1 VRIPVEGLIF
11 DFRYAVRALRRRSSF
26 TTIAVLTL
34 ALGIGGATAMFA
46 IVDNVL
52 LRPLKHKDSD
62 RLVSV
67 WGVVGGLEDVVVGIP
82 WNQFTLSLQDYEDWL
97 PQQTVFE
104 ETAIYAMARNA
115 RYSGKDRTRV
125 VNTGRVSA
133 NFFSMLGIPFFL
145 GRAFSEG
152 ESDAVIVAYEF
163 WNAELGADRNAV
175 GKTITLDKNP
185 KTIVGILPPHFAFAG
200 YGTNSGPT
208 PEVWHPVNAA
218 DTRAEVRVSPD
229 YEIIARL
236 RPDISLKD
244 AEKQTDG
251 IFRDLRFAFLNDL
264 PAIDKTHG
272 ARLES
277 RRDVETSAART
288 PLLIMLLASGL
299 LLLMACGN
307 IGNLL
312 LGEARGREH
321 EIAMRA
327 AVGASRPRV
336 VRQLILESLLI
347 ATMGSVLGFFTAFF
361 GIRAIV
367 RLAPVGLPRIYEIA
381 LDARILVL
389 MSLVSAVAGVLFG
402 LAPAISLARTDLIET
417 LKSRGQHRGS
427 SRSRAQAFVIVAEI
441 SICFVLLVAAGLL
454 VQTMIRLSEV
464 NPGMTPDKL
473 MAMQISLPPEEYQGM
488 RIRSAHERLFREFV
502 SLPGVVGVTG
512 GGAAPFQDFRSVS
525 PVTIDGKPAVI
536 ESRSI
541 WSNYFDVIG
550 GRIIEGRAFTPQ
562 DIAGDSNLLIVN
574 QTMARQF
581 WPKTNPVGRQV
592 VWPNGTRATV
602 IGVSEDV
609 RQLGLGVSPPPMFYE
624 PMRWDTTFTVLIRSA
639 QDPMNLVGDIRR
651 RIRSIDSNIAINW
664 TERMENLVRGS
675 YEEQR
680 YRALLIAAFAVS
692 AVCLAVVGLYGVM
705 SRFVSYGNRE
715 IGIRIAIGAAPH
727 KVLALVF
734 GRSLILTFAGICVGS
749 IVAGFGTGILS
760 KYLFGISPVD
770 VRTFAGVVVLLSLTS
785 LMAAYVPA
793 RRASRIDPAQCLKA
807 E

>member
-67 WGVVGGLEDVVVGIP
+67 WGVVGGLKDVVVGIP

-97 PQQTVFE
+97 RQQTVFE

-115 RYSGKDRTRV
+115 RYSGKDRTRA

-152 ESDAVIVAYEF
+152 ESDTVIVAYEF
-163 WNAELGADRNAV
+163 WNSELGADRNAI
-175 GKTITLDKNP
+175 GQTITLDRNP

-236 RPDISLKD
+236 RADISLKD

-264 PAIDKTHG
+264 PAVDQTHG

-299 LLLMACGN
+299 LLVMACGN

-347 ATMGSVLGFFTAFF
+347 ATMGSVVGFFTAFF
-361 GIRAIV
+361 GIRGVV
-367 RLAPVGLPRIYEIA
+367 RLAPAGLPRVYEIA
-381 LDARILVL
+381 LDARILML
-389 MSLVSAVAGVLFG
+389 MSLVSAVAGILFG
-402 LAPAISLARTDLIET
+402 LAPALSLARTDLIEI

-427 SRSRAQAFVIVAEI
+427 SRNRAQALVIVAEI
-441 SICFVLLVAAGLL
+441 SICFVILVAAGLL

-464 NPGMTPDKL
+464 NPGINPDKL
-473 MAMQISLPPEEYQGM
+473 MAMQISLPPEEYQGQQ
-488 RIRSAHERLFREFV
+488 IRSAYERLFREFV

-550 GRIIEGRAFTPQ
+550 GRIIGGRAFNPQ
-562 DIAGDSNLLIVN
+562 DTAGDSNLLIVN
-574 QTMARQF
+574 RTMARQF

-592 VWPNGTRATV
+592 VWPNGTRAIV

-639 QDPMNLVGDIRR
+639 QDPMNLVGDIRT
-651 RIRSIDSNIAINW
+651 RIRSIDTNIAINW
-664 TERMENLVRGS
+664 TERMETLVRGS

-680 YRALLIAAFAVS
+680 YRALLIAAFALS

-715 IGIRIAIGAAPH
+715 IGIRIAIGAQPH
-727 KVLALVF
+727 KMLALVV
-734 GRSLILTFAGICVGS
+734 GRSLILTFAGICIGC
-749 IVAGFGTGILS
+749 IAAGFGTGILS
-760 KYLFGISPVD
+760 KYLFGISPLD
-770 VRTFAGVVVLLSLTS
+770 VQTFAGVVVLLSLTS

-793 RRASRIDPAQCLKA
+793 RRASRIDPAQCLRA

>member
-1 VRIPVEGLIF
+1 
-11 DFRYAVRALRRRSSF
+11 
-26 TTIAVLTL
+26 
-34 ALGIGGATAMFA
+34 MFA

-67 WGVVGGLEDVVVGIP
+67 WGVVGGLKDVVVGIP

-97 PQQTVFE
+97 RQQTVFE
-104 ETAIYAMARNA
+104 ETAIFATARNV

-133 NFFSMLGIPFFL
+133 NFLSMLGIPFFL

-163 WNAELGADRNAV
+163 WNAELGADRNAI
-175 GKTITLDKNP
+175 GKTITLDRNP

-218 DTRAEVRVSPD
+218 DTRAEARVSPD

-236 RPDISLKD
+236 RPDISMKD

-264 PAIDKTHG
+264 PALDKTHG

-299 LLLMACGN
+299 LLVMACGN

-347 ATMGSVLGFFTAFF
+347 ATMGSVVGFFTAFF
-361 GIRAIV
+361 GIRGVV
-367 RLAPVGLPRIYEIA
+367 RLAPAGLPRIYEIA
-381 LDARILVL
+381 LDARILLL
-389 MSLVSAVAGVLFG
+389 MSLVSAVAGIMFG
-402 LAPAISLARTDLIET
+402 LAPALSLARTDLIET

-427 SRSRAQAFVIVAEI
+427 SRSRAQALVIVAEI

-454 VQTMIRLSEV
+454 VQTMIRLREV
-464 NPGMTPDKL
+464 NPGMNPDKL
-473 MAMQISLPPEEYQGM
+473 MAMQISLPPEEYQGLHV
-488 RIRSAHERLFREFV
+488 RSAYDRLFREFV

-512 GGAAPFQDFRSVS
+512 AGAAPFQDFRSVS
-525 PVTIDGKPAVI
+525 PVTIDGKPSVI

-541 WSNYFDVIG
+541 SSNYFDVIG
-550 GRIIEGRAFTPQ
+550 GRIIEGRTFNPQ
-562 DIAGDSNLLIVN
+562 DIAGDSSLLIVN

-581 WPKTNPVGRQV
+581 WPKTKPVGRQV
-592 VWPNGTRATV
+592 VWPNGTRAIV

-624 PMRWDTTFTVLIRSA
+624 PMRWDTTFTVLIRSE
-639 QDPMNLVGDIRR
+639 QDPMNLMGDIRT
-651 RIRSIDSNIAINW
+651 RIRSIDTNIAINW

-680 YRALLIAAFAVS
+680 YRALLIAAFALS

-715 IGIRIAIGAAPH
+715 IGIRIAIGAQPH
-727 KVLALVF
+727 KMLALVV
-734 GRSLILTFAGICVGS
+734 GRSLILTFAGICIGC
-749 IVAGFGTGILS
+749 IGAGFGTGILS
-760 KYLFGISPVD
+760 KYLFGISPLD

-793 RRASRIDPAQCLKA
+793 RKASRIDPAQCLKA